1 MTDVTE
7 ATDRGFSRLLRMKRS
22 LELSNEKKERLKRA
36 LASVKGSEN
45 PEYAAQ
51 MVKSAKRAAANQD
64 SVVKRQI
71 ARIHE
76 ETDMK
81 HIIESVVDADV
92 ASLEETIDA
101 ILRAKID
108 EALFGDEDEEDLEEA
123 THLSRDGKITQVS
136 DKAADRLLK
145 GPKTKKEKKEALAS
159 YMKHRKAD
167 DEAHGGVKEDVDQI
181 DELSKKTLAS
191 YLPKAAD
198 NMAMHYGNS
207 LRQRDAREKM
217 DRAFNDIDHNH
228 GEGRKGYARKNIQI
242 ARDSTRDALR
252 DAEQTSRRKAEY
264 RYVGIERA
272 SKKLA
277 KEDVEQVDELSK
289 ETLGSYATSRLM
301 QRWRTDPK
309 DKKAVKKAEKA
320 EPYMKKAWK
329 KAYGKSEG

>member
-1 MTDVTE
+1 MRTTLTDVTE

-36 LASVKGSEN
+36 LAAVKGSEN

-123 THLSRDGKITQVS
+123 EQIDELSD
-136 DKAADRLLK
+136 ALLK
-145 GPKTKKEKKEALAS
+145 RAR
-159 YMKHRKAD
+159 RKAKRRFND
-167 DEAHGGVKEDVDQI
+167 SNDEIRSIRKEYGYNVKDSETDIPDLKATAHKSARLMSKINSRLAKEDVDQI

-228 GEGRKGYARKNIQI
+228 GEGRKGYARKNIQT
-242 ARDSTRDALR
+242 ARDATRDALR

-277 KEDVEQVDELSK
+277 KDD
-289 ETLGSYATSRLM
+289 
-301 QRWRTDPK
+301 
-309 DKKAVKKAEKA
+309 
-320 EPYMKKAWK
+320 
-329 KAYGKSEG
+329 